1 MFINFIILA
10 ITFGCGFIIV
20 GYEVEARRNGWS
32 IGQWMSGDASFM
44 KIFAFITMVTSLGI
58 SFSLYEWWTPFVVFF
73 AGFIFGFIASQIL
86 KSLVQVL
93 AVVGAIVGWVLCLV
107 YVL

>member
-44 KIFAFITMVTSLGI
+44 KIDR
-58 SFSLYEWWTPFVVFF
+58 
-73 AGFIFGFIASQIL
+73 
-86 KSLVQVL
+86 KSTRLNSSH
-93 AVVGAIVGWVLCLV
+93 
-107 YVL
+107 